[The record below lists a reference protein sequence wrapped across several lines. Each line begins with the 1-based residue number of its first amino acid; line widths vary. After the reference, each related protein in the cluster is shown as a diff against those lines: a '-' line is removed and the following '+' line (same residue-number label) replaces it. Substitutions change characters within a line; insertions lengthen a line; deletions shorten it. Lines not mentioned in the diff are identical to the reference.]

1 MVGIVLDTRKKTT
14 NMKNLIVELPTQDHR
29 VKMEPQPESDK
40 EESEKSK
47 EEGLL
52 TTRVKRVSTA

>member
-47 EEGLL
+47 
-52 TTRVKRVSTA
+52 